1 MPGEQDDQLLLSRLK
16 PFITNRVI
24 RRTRLEGVLKALKWA
39 SPEHRRRAE
48 QVLARADIGVE
59 EDGPAGDGPADSPD
73 ESQGRVDEGGLTI
86 EGEPDLGEVAEA
98 AALAAARRRLRL
110 DRRIKNPAKVLLKP
124 EEEVGLALLI
134 RGSSRKPLESGEFG
148 RLTGEAR
155 AAADCLLLHNQ
166 GLVHKV
172 AGRYAPP
179 GMTYDD
185 LFQHGIVGLIRG
197 VEMFNPALGY
207 KFSTYAMNWIR
218 QAITRGIANESR
230 LIRLPVHMVERVN
243 KVWATRSR
251 LTVDGQPPTVHQLAL
266 ACELTDTEVA
276 ECLKIG
282 PQNMLSLDMPVGS
295 DGEATLGDL
304 VDSFDAGPEHEIE
317 IEQLKDLLESV
328 LHTLSEREAGVI
340 MRRFGLIDDEPWTLE
355 QIGQFYGLTRERI
368 RQIET
373 KTMDKLRHPSR
384 KQVLEQFLYGGGS
397 RPNPCPDSTEDP
409 GSD

>member
-1 MPGEQDDQLLLSRLK
+1 MLGEQDDQLLLSRVK
-16 PFITNRVI
+16 PFIKGQAI
-24 RRTRLEGVLKALKWA
+24 RRTRLEGVLKALKWGT
-39 SPEHRRRAE
+39 PEHRLRAE
-48 QVLARADIGVE
+48 ELLAQAEIAVE
-59 EDGPAGDGPADSPD
+59 EDGPEGGAPTASSD
-73 ESQGRVDEGGLTI
+73 ESQGRVEDGRVTI
-86 EGEPDLGEVAEA
+86 EGEPDLGEVAEG
-98 AALAAARRRLRL
+98 AALSAARRRLRL
-110 DRRIKNPAKVLLKP
+110 DRRIKNPAKLLLKP

-134 RGSSRKPLESGEFG
+134 RGSSRKPLEPGEFG

-197 VEMFNPALGY
+197 VELFDPSLGY
-207 KFSTYAMNWIR
+207 KFSTYAINWIR

-251 LTVDGQPPTVHQLAL
+251 LTVEGEPPRVHQLAL
-266 ACELTDTEVA
+266 ACELTDTEVVD
-276 ECLKIG
+276 CLKIG

-304 VDSFDAGPEHEIE
+304 VDSFDTGPEDEIE
-317 IEQLKDLLESV
+317 IEQLKDVLESV

-340 MRRFGLIDDEPWTLE
+340 MRRFGLIDDEPWTLD
-355 QIGQFYGLTRERI
+355 QIGKFYGLTRERI
-368 RQIET
+368 RQIEG
-373 KTMDKLRHPSR
+373 KTMEKLRHPSR
-384 KQVLEQFLYGGGS
+384 KQVLEGFLYGGGS
-397 RPNPCPDSTEDP
+397 RPNPSPDSADE
-409 GSD
+409 SDSG

>member
-1 MPGEQDDQLLLSRLK
+1 MPGEQDDRLLLSRVK
-16 PFITNRVI
+16 PFIKGQMI
-24 RRTRLEGVLKALKWA
+24 RRTRLDGVLKALKWG
-39 SPEHRRRAE
+39 SPEHRLRAE
-48 QVLARADIGVE
+48 ELLAQAEISVE
-59 EDGPAGDGPADSPD
+59 EDGPGGGGPRSED
-73 ESQGRVDEGGLTI
+73 GRVTI
-86 EGEPDLGEVAEA
+86 EGEPDLGEVAES
-98 AALAAARRRLRL
+98 AALSAARRRLRL
-110 DRRIKNPAKVLLKP
+110 DRRIKNPAKVLLRP

-134 RGSSRKPLESGEFG
+134 RGSSRKPLEPGEFG

-197 VEMFNPALGY
+197 VELFDPSLGY

-218 QAITRGIANESR
+218 QAVTRGIANESR

-251 LTVDGQPPTVHQLAL
+251 LTVEGEPPRVHQLAL
-266 ACELTDTEVA
+266 ACELTDIEVVD
-276 ECLKIG
+276 CLKIG
-282 PQNMLSLDMPVGS
+282 PPNMLSLDMPVGS

-304 VDSFDAGPEHEIE
+304 VDSFDTGPEDEIE

-340 MRRFGLIDDEPWTLE
+340 MRRFGLIGDEPWTLD
-355 QIGQFYGLTRERI
+355 QIGKFYGLTRERI
-368 RQIET
+368 RQIEG
-373 KTMDKLRHPSR
+373 KTMEKLRHPSR
-384 KQVLEQFLYGGGS
+384 KQVLEGFLYGGGS
-397 RPNPCPDSTEDP
+397 RPNPSPDSTDE
-409 GSD
+409 SDSACSN

>member
-1 MPGEQDDQLLLSRLK
+1 MQSEQDDRLLFSRLK
-16 PFITNRVI
+16 PFIKDRAI
-24 RRTRLEGVLKALKWA
+24 RRTRLEGVLKALKWG
-39 SPEHRRRAE
+39 SPEHRLRAE
-48 QVLARADIGVE
+48 QLLSDAGIAVE
-59 EDGPAGDGPADSPD
+59 EDGPAGGRPAASSH
-73 ESQGRVDEGGLTI
+73 ESQERVDDGGLAI
-86 EGEPDLGEVAEA
+86 EEEPDLGEVAEG
-98 AALAAARRRLRL
+98 AALSAARRRLRL
-110 DRRIKNPAKVLLKP
+110 DRRIENPAKVLLKP

-185 LFQHGIVGLIRG
+185 LFQHGVVGLIRA
-197 VEMFNPALGY
+197 VELFDPSLGY

-218 QAITRGIANESR
+218 QAVTRGIANEAR

-243 KVWATRSR
+243 KVWATRAR
-251 LTVDGQPPTVHQLAL
+251 LTVDGQPPTVHQLAV
-266 ACELTDTEVA
+266 ACELADAEVVD
-276 ECLKIG
+276 CLKIG

-295 DGEATLGDL
+295 DSEATLGEF
-304 VDSFDAGPEHEIE
+304 VDAFHPDPEHEIE
-317 IEQLKDLLESV
+317 IEQLKDLLELV

-355 QIGQFYGLTRERI
+355 QIGQFYGVTRERI

-384 KQVLEQFLYGGGS
+384 RQVLEQFLYGGGS
-397 RPNPCPDSTEDP
+397 RPDPRPEATEVTE
-409 GSD
+409 